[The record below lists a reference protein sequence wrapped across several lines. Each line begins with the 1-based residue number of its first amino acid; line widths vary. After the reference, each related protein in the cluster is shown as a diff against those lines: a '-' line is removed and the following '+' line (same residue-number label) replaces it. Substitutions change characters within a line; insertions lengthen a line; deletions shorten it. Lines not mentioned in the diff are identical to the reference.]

1 MSFKV
6 PIEWAEKSVQAM
18 KGMGFTSVNFKRFSG
33 MGHESH
39 PEVKLTFL
47 IIFVFLLTH
56 CSFFTKEMS
65 DVDDL
70 ITKVCP

>member
-1 MSFKV
+1 MCFKV

-18 KGMGFTSVNFKRFSG
+18 KGMGFTNVNFKRFGG

-47 IIFVFLLTH
+47 DYFCFILT
-56 CSFFTKEMS
+56 
-65 DVDDL
+65 
-70 ITKVCP
+70 

>member
-1 MSFKV
+1 MFGCELFVVFVLKMPFKV

-18 KGMGFTSVNFKRFSG
+18 KGMGFTSVNFKRFGG

-47 IIFVFLLTH
+47 IIFVSLLSY
-56 CSFFTKEMS
+56 CFT
-65 DVDDL
+65 
-70 ITKVCP
+70 